1 MNRTLVVASL
11 IAMVTAGIH
20 VFMGGVSVAEPL
32 LASALE
38 IRPKLI
44 LYAVWHM
51 ASVALVLS
59 ALALFVASLQ
69 RQADAMRSLVRFIS
83 LLWCAFGLVFL
94 AIVATAPD
102 KGWLFQLPQWALLL
116 PVGLLG
122 FCGSLGR
129 SRRSNNEF

>member
-1 MNRTLVVASL
+1 MNRTLALASL

-20 VFMGGVSVAEPL
+20 VFMGGASVVEPL

-38 IRPKLI
+38 ARPKLI

-59 ALALFVASLQ
+59 ALALFVASLP
-69 RQADAMRSLVRFIS
+69 RQADAMRSLVRFIA

-94 AIVATAPD
+94 AIVATAPGAD
-102 KGWLFQLPQWALLL
+102 WLFKLPQWALLL

-122 FCGSLGR
+122 FGGSWGR